1 MVRDYWQSLGMPGRK
16 LTLGLP
22 EMAVGIEKRYAKE
35 RDGRRKN
42 RLLAI
47 KLVARGEHT
56 SAQIADL
63 CGIARGYLFEWL
75 KIARTGGLE
84 ALLDYGKPG
93 PKTGTRRGL
102 SAVAAAEL
110 EAKLAAGEFV
120 SAVAAQRWL
129 REAHG
134 VERPYQTVWGWLKKA
149 GGVLLVPRPSHSKKD
164 PAAAAQF
171 REGLTERLEALELPA
186 GSRVKLWMMDEARFG
201 LHTEMRRLWALKG
214 RRPVVT
220 RQIKYQ
226 WDYLYGALDVI
237 GGQAHFCQIPSVNQ
251 GWDRLYLKNLAAIDT
266 EAIHVV
272 IRDQAGFHLRD
283 GDPRLPARVRII
295 DLPPYSPELNPCEQL
310 WDIIKDEIANRV
322 FATIEDLRRATL
334 PALQRYWRD
343 PASVLRL
350 IGRDWILSQANAS
363 H

>member
-1 MVRDYWQSLGMPGRK
+1 MPGRK
-16 LTLGLP
+16 LTLGRP
-22 EMAVGIEKRYAKE
+22 EVAAGIEKRYAKE

-63 CGIARGYLFEWL
+63 CGVARGRLFEWL
-75 KIARTGGLE
+75 KTVRSEGLD

-93 PKTGTRRGL
+93 PREGTRRGL
-102 SAVAAAEL
+102 SEPVASAL
-110 EAKLAAGEFV
+110 DAKLAAGEFV

-134 VERPYQTVWGWLKKA
+134 VERPYQTVWRWLKKA
-149 GGVLLVPRPSHSKKD
+149 GGVLLVPRPSHSQKD
-164 PAAAAQF
+164 PAAAGRF
-171 REGLTERLEALELPA
+171 REELAQKLEALELPA
-186 GSRVKLWMMDEARFG
+186 GSRIKLWMMDEARFG
-201 LHTEMRRLWALKG
+201 LHTELRRLWARKG
-214 RRPVVT
+214 QRPVVT

-226 WDYLYGALDVI
+226 WDYLYGALDVV
-237 GGQAHFCQIPSVNQ
+237 GGQAHFCQIPSVSQ
-251 GWDRLYLKNLAAIDT
+251 DWDRIYLENLAATD
-266 EAIHVV
+266 AQLIHVI

-283 GDPRLPARVRII
+283 GDVRLPARVRII

-310 WDIIKDEIANRV
+310 WDIIKDEIGNRV
-322 FATIEDLRRATL
+322 FATIEELRKATL
-334 PALQRYWRD
+334 PALQRYWSD
-343 PASVLRL
+343 PSRVLQL
-350 IGRDWILSQANAS
+350 IGREWILAQANTS